1 MDESSRK
8 VLVLTIFEKDNAEV
22 LEQKFIREIFEEIMN
37 DIQTQYSVSAEHVA
51 QNSFISIL
59 RFRDLRRLDPN
70 TGSNDQISLTIRQH
84 TVLLSMVCICSLLSF
99 ILYLHYVPKFR
110 TLCTQ

>member
-1 MDESSRK
+1 MEESSRK

-37 DIQTQYSVSAEHVA
+37 DIQTQYTESAEHVA
-51 QNSFISIL
+51 QNSFISSL

-99 ILYLHYVPKFR
+99 ISYLHYVPKFR